1 MKFTRTGRHLA
12 LNEGLIFERS
22 DPGRTGYD
30 LPRLDVPAVDL
41 GAALG
46 ADNLREPIPG
56 FPEVS
61 EVDVVRHFTRL
72 ASWNYSIDA
81 GMYPLGSCTMKY
93 NPRLNERVAAMKGL
107 AEAHPLSPESLV
119 QGSLEVLRL
128 LADCLAEIS
137 GMDAV
142 SLQPPAGACGELTGI
157 LMIRACLSSR
167 GNPRRKVLIPDS
179 AHGTNPAS
187 AVIAGYEVQS
197 LKSDSRGCID
207 LNGLERAM
215 NDEVAALMLTNPNTL
230 GIFEQD
236 IVSIARIVH
245 DRGGLVYMDGANL
258 NALMGIT
265 RPGNF
270 GVDVLHINLHKT
282 FSTPH
287 GGGGPGAGPVAVKQ
301 VLEPF
306 LPVPTVERREDRRY
320 YLNYDRPDSIGR
332 VKAFY
337 GNFLTLVRA
346 LAYILANGA
355 EGLKEASQVAILN
368 ANYIKH
374 HLRDVY
380 DLPYDEPILH
390 EVVFSSRRQTRN
402 NLTVMDLAKRLMDY
416 GFHPP
421 TVAFPLVVQG
431 ALMIEPSETESRQEL
446 DQFIHAMRCI
456 AEEADTDPELLKQA
470 PHSTRVSRLDE
481 VRAARKPVLRWKPD
495 EAGSQDS

>member
-22 DPGRTGYD
+22 APGRTGYD

-128 LADCLAEIS
+128 LEDCLAEIS

-306 LPVPTVERREDRRY
+306 LPVPTVEREDRRY

-495 EAGSQDS
+495 EVGDQDS

>member
-1 MKFTRTGRHLA
+1 
-12 LNEGLIFERS
+12 
-22 DPGRTGYD
+22 
-30 LPRLDVPAVDL
+30 
-41 GAALG
+41 
-46 ADNLREPIPG
+46 
-56 FPEVS
+56 
-61 EVDVVRHFTRL
+61 
-72 ASWNYSIDA
+72 
-81 GMYPLGSCTMKY
+81 MYPLGSCTMKY

-142 SLQPPAGACGELTGI
+142 SLQPPAGASGELTGI

-236 IVSIARIVH
+236 IVSMARVVH

-287 GGGGPGAGPVAVKQ
+287 GGGGPGAGPVAVKE

-320 YLNYDRPDSIGR
+320 CLNYARPDSIGK

-402 NLTVMDLAKRLMDY
+402 DLTVMDLAKRLMDY

-421 TVAFPLVVQG
+421 TVAFPLIVQG

-446 DQFIHAMRCI
+446 DQFIQAMRCI
-456 AEEADTDPELLKQA
+456 AEEAETDPDLLKQA

-481 VRAARKPVLRWKPD
+481 VRAARRPVLRWKPD
-495 EAGSQDS
+495 ETES

>member
-1 MKFTRTGRHLA
+1 
-12 LNEGLIFERS
+12 
-22 DPGRTGYD
+22 
-30 LPRLDVPAVDL
+30 
-41 GAALG
+41 
-46 ADNLREPIPG
+46 
-56 FPEVS
+56 
-61 EVDVVRHFTRL
+61 
-72 ASWNYSIDA
+72 
-81 GMYPLGSCTMKY
+81 MKY
-93 NPRLNERVAAMKGL
+93 NPRLNERVAGMKGL

-119 QGSLEVLRL
+119 QDCLEVLSL

-142 SLQPPAGACGELTGI
+142 SLQPPAGASGELTGI

-265 RPGNF
+265 RPGSF

-306 LPVPTVERREDRRY
+306 LPVPTVERGEDGRF
-320 YLNYDRPDSIGR
+320 YLNHDRPHSIGR

-355 EGLKEASQVAILN
+355 EGLKQASQVAILN

-390 EVVFSSRRQTRN
+390 EVVFSSRRQTRKG
-402 NLTVMDLAKRLMDY
+402 LTVMDLAKRLMDY

-421 TVAFPLVVQG
+421 TVAFPLIVQG

-446 DQFIHAMRCI
+446 DEFIQAMRCI
-456 AEEADTDPELLKQA
+456 AEEAETDPDLLKQA

-481 VRAARKPVLRWKPD
+481 VRAARRPVLRWKPEETAD
-495 EAGSQDS
+495 PDS

>member
-1 MKFTRTGRHLA
+1 MKFARTGRHLN

-22 DPGRTGYD
+22 SPGRTGYD
-30 LPRLDVPAVDL
+30 LPRLDVPQVDL
-41 GAALG
+41 GSALG
-46 ADNLREPIPG
+46 ADNLRETIPG

-93 NPRLNERVAAMKGL
+93 NPRLNERVAGMKGL
-107 AEAHPLSPESLV
+107 AESHPLSPESLV

-142 SLQPPAGACGELTGI
+142 SLQPPAGASGELTGI

-187 AVIAGYEVQS
+187 AVIAGYQVQS

-236 IVSIARIVH
+236 MVSIARIVH

-265 RPGNF
+265 RPGSF

-306 LPVPTVERREDRRY
+306 LPTPTVERREDRRY
-320 YLNYDRPDSIGR
+320 YL
-332 VKAFY
+332 
-337 GNFLTLVRA
+337 
-346 LAYILANGA
+346 
-355 EGLKEASQVAILN
+355 
-368 ANYIKH
+368 
-374 HLRDVY
+374 
-380 DLPYDEPILH
+380 
-390 EVVFSSRRQTRN
+390 
-402 NLTVMDLAKRLMDY
+402 
-416 GFHPP
+416 
-421 TVAFPLVVQG
+421 
-431 ALMIEPSETESRQEL
+431 EL
-446 DQFIHAMRCI
+446 
-456 AEEADTDPELLKQA
+456 
-470 PHSTRVSRLDE
+470 
-481 VRAARKPVLRWKPD
+481 
-495 EAGSQDS
+495 

>member
-22 DPGRTGYD
+22 APGRTGYD
-30 LPRLDVPAVDL
+30 LPRLDVPGVDL

-306 LPVPTVERREDRRY
+306 LPVPTVEREDRRY
-320 YLNYDRPDSIGR
+320 TLNYDRPDSIGR

-495 EAGSQDS
+495 EVGDQDS